1 MQQQRSSNQLHGF
14 FLGLIVGVV
23 VTLLF
28 TTRKG
33 RQIVRTLTEEGLHKF
48 SEVEDILHAME
59 DEAGYDDVGEVDS
72 ADLAEE
78 HAVVPQPPEKSA
90 AHPMMRIT
98 THSRK
103 FFKRT
108 AKK

>member
-1 MQQQRSSNQLHGF
+1 MQQQRSNNPLNGF
-14 FLGLIVGVV
+14 VLGLIVGVL

-28 TTRKG
+28 TTKKG

-72 ADLAEE
+72 ADLGGQEIVSE
-78 HAVVPQPPEKSA
+78 DVEKKSA
-90 AHPMMRIT
+90 HPVLRMT

-103 FFKRT
+103 FFKRPT
-108 AKK
+108 KK